1 MADHNEG
8 IEHGYHAH
16 LGKVSKRIN
25 STKRIELTALPDEF
39 PFYMKR
45 ACSMEAPVFYVR
57 LNSLNISPQYN
68 YCYIEETHSYYWIE
82 DITALN
88 ANNWQFSCV
97 IDALATF
104 ADDIKKTKAYIVYG
118 HNKFDASGDG
128 YRVQDS
134 RQNVAQRPQVSSVA
148 LDVTDECID
157 STQGAFILSA
167 VGKSSG
173 VTTYVMN
180 KTALSRLIDSIQ
192 QDITADFSKMISDA
206 QTKTTQVNTVDTYP
220 PALEQKGGVVS
231 RIGSTTETYSGADTS
246 TDKAIKYLAKNFVY
260 GGAAVDCIRSC
271 IWIPIKASVIPQSAQ
286 NVFLGDFDTGVSG
299 GVMGHSQIKR
309 ETAIPIPWPVSDWKR
324 LNCQMLLYVPFIGTV
339 SIPVDKVNNVAA
351 LTVTWCC
358 SFLDGNISVKVDAGT
373 YTVYVGSANIASQ
386 YAIGASNISLT
397 GNQAAAT
404 IGAIGIGLQ
413 VGGGALSSSASQHAT
428 MFGRF
433 PVGGDGGKGLNALPN
448 LGSAMQSLGGAVMQM
463 IPPVAQ
469 CAGSMTG
476 NATALQSMEA
486 CLTLLY
492 YPPTDDAN
500 FQSMYG
506 HPVMKI
512 DTPAAGYC
520 QTRGFSVAAPMATS
534 AETAY
539 INAAMDGGVF
549 IE

>member
-16 LGKVSKRIN
+16 LGKVSKKVN
-25 STKRIELTALPDEF
+25 STKQIPLSELSDKF

-57 LNSLNISPQYN
+57 YNSLNISPQWN
-68 YCYIEETHSYYWIE
+68 YCYIEETHAYYWIE

-88 ANNWQFSCV
+88 ANNWQFSCA
-97 IDALATF
+97 IDPLATF
-104 ADDIKKTKAYIVYG
+104 ADSIKKTKAYILYG
-118 HNKFDASGDG
+118 HNDFDASGAS
-128 YRVQDS
+128 YRIQDS
-134 RQNVAQRPQVSSVA
+134 RQNVAQRPTISTASA
-148 LDVTDECID
+148 DITINSIDTDEGVYIM
-157 STQGAFILSA
+157 SA
-167 VGKSSG
+167 VGAKGG
-173 VTTYVMN
+173 VATYVMDRDAV
-180 KTALSRLIDSIQ
+180 KSLLDAIQ
-192 QDITADFSKMISDA
+192 QQLDIDFSTMITQP
-206 QTKTTQVNTVDTYP
+206 QTKTTIVAQEGTLPGVAGGAYAGSQQV
-220 PALEQKGGVVS
+220 
-231 RIGSTTETYSGADTS
+231 TETYTQAS
-246 TDKAIKYLAKNFVY
+246 TVTDEAIKYFAKNYVY

-271 IWIPIKASVIPQSAQ
+271 IWLPLRKSIIPGSSQSIT
-286 NVFLGDFDTGVSG
+286 LGQYDTGVQGAVIRKETST
-299 GVMGHSQIKR
+299 KR
-309 ETAIPIPWPVSDWKR
+309 ITYIPIPWPVSDWKR
-324 LNCQMLLYVPFIGTV
+324 MNCQMLLYLPFVGTV
-339 SIPVDKVNNVAA
+339 SIPVDKVNNADT
-351 LTVTWCC
+351 LTVTWAV
-358 SFLDGNISVKVDAGT
+358 SFLDGNVSVKVDAGD
-373 YTVYVGSANIASQ
+373 YTCYVGSANIASQ
-386 YAIGASNISLT
+386 YAIGSSNISLT

-413 VGGGALSSSASQHAT
+413 VGGGLLSSSASQSAT
-428 MFGRF
+428 TFMGL
-433 PVGGDGGKGLNALPN
+433 PIGGDYGAGLRQSRTDKGAALSS
-448 LGSAMQSLGGAVMQM
+448 LGSSVMQL

-476 NATALQSMEA
+476 NAATKQSMLA
-486 CLTLLY
+486 TLTLLY
-492 YPPTDDAN
+492 YPPTDDTN

>member
-16 LGKVSKRIN
+16 LGKVSKRVN
-25 STKRIELTALPDEF
+25 STKQIPLTELPDEF

-104 ADDIKKTKAYIVYG
+104 ADSIKSTKAYILYG
-118 HNKFDASGDG
+118 HNSFDASGAG

-134 RQNVAQRPQVSSVA
+134 RQNVAQKPTTSSIA
-148 LDVTDECID
+148 LDITDDCID
-157 STQGAFILSA
+157 TTTGCYIMSA
-167 VGKSSG
+167 VGAKGG
-173 VTTYVMN
+173 VVTYVM
-180 KTALSRLIDSIQ
+180 KKSELKRLLDTIQ
-192 QDITADFSKMISDA
+192 QELDIDFSTMISDV
-206 QTKTTQVNTVDTYP
+206 QTKTTVSAVEGTLPGMAGGAY
-220 PALEQKGGVVS
+220 AGSEQ
-231 RIGSTTETYSGADTS
+231 RTETYSGADTA
-246 TDKAIKYLAKNFVY
+246 TDKAIKYFAKNFVY

-271 IWIPIKASVIPQSAQ
+271 IWLPIKESVIPQAAQ
-286 NVFLGDFDTGVSG
+286 SITLGQYDTGVSG
-299 GVMGHSQIKR
+299 GVMTHQQIKR
-309 ETAIPIPWPVSDWKR
+309 ETAIPIPWPVDDWKR
-324 LNCQMLLYVPFIGTV
+324 MNCQISLYVPFIGTV
-339 SIPVDKVNNVAA
+339 SIPVDKVNNVSI

-373 YTVYVGSANIASQ
+373 HTIYVGSANIASQ

-397 GNQAAAT
+397 GNQSAGM
-404 IGAIGIGLQ
+404 IGAIGIGLH
-413 VGGGALSSSASQHAT
+413 VGGGALSSSAT
-428 MFGRF
+428 IPLINF
-433 PVGGDGGKGLNALPN
+433 PGGGGIDLTKKPSASASA
-448 LGSAMQSLGGAVMQM
+448 LGSAMQSVGQSVLQL

-469 CAGSMTG
+469 CAGTMTG
-476 NATALQSMEA
+476 NASALQSMLA
-486 CLTLLY
+486 TLTLFY

-500 FQSMYG
+500 FQGMYG

-512 DTPAAGYC
+512 DTPASGYC

>member
-25 STKRIELTALPDEF
+25 STKRIPLTDLPDEF

-68 YCYIEETHSYYWIE
+68 YCYIEETHAYYWIE

-88 ANNWQFSCV
+88 ANNWQFSCA
-97 IDALATF
+97 IDPLATF

-118 HNKFDASGDG
+118 HNKFDASGDS

-134 RQNVAQRPQVSSVA
+134 RQNVAQRPTISTASA
-148 LDVTDECID
+148 DITINSIDTDDGVYIM
-157 STQGAFILSA
+157 SA
-167 VGKSSG
+167 VGAKGG
-173 VTTYVMN
+173 VATYVMDRDAV
-180 KTALSRLIDSIQ
+180 KSLLDAIQ
-192 QDITADFSKMISDA
+192 QQLDIDFSTMITQP
-206 QTKTTQVNTVDTYP
+206 QTKTTIVAQEGTLPGVTGGAYAGSQQV
-220 PALEQKGGVVS
+220 
-231 RIGSTTETYSGADTS
+231 TETYTQAS
-246 TDKAIKYLAKNFVY
+246 TVTDEAIKYFAKNYVY

-271 IWIPIKASVIPQSAQ
+271 IWLPLRKSIIPGSSQTIT
-286 NVFLGDFDTGVSG
+286 LGQYDTGVQGAVIRKETST
-299 GVMGHSQIKR
+299 KR
-309 ETAIPIPWPVSDWKR
+309 ITYIPIPWPVSDWKR
-324 LNCQMLLYVPFIGTV
+324 MNCQMLLYLPFVGTV
-339 SIPVDKVNNVAA
+339 SIPVDKVNNADT
-351 LTVTWCC
+351 LTVTWAV
-358 SFLDGNISVKVDAGT
+358 SFLDGNVSVKVDAGD
-373 YTVYVGSANIASQ
+373 YTCYVGSANIASQ
-386 YAIGASNISLT
+386 YAIGSSNISLT

-404 IGAIGIGLQ
+404 IGAIGMGLQ
-413 VGGGALSSSASQHAT
+413 VGGGLLSSSASQSAT
-428 MFGRF
+428 TFMGL
-433 PVGGDGGKGLNALPN
+433 PIGGDYGAGLRQSRTDKGAALSS
-448 LGSAMQSLGGAVMQM
+448 LGSSVMQL

-476 NATALQSMEA
+476 NAAAKQSMLA
-486 CLTLLY
+486 TLTLLY
-492 YPPTDDAN
+492 YPPTDDTN

>member
-16 LGKVSKRIN
+16 LGKVAKRVN
-25 STKRIELTALPDEF
+25 STKRTELSELPDEF

-104 ADDIKKTKAYIVYG
+104 ADAIKSTKAYILYG
-118 HNKFDASGDG
+118 KNSFDASGDG

-134 RQNVAQRPQVSSVA
+134 RQNVAQRPQVSSVS
-148 LDVTDECID
+148 LDITDDCID

-173 VTTYVMN
+173 VTTYVMS
-180 KTALSRLIDSIQ
+180 KTAVSRLVDSIQ
-192 QDITADFSKMISDA
+192 QDIDMDFAQMISDV
-206 QTKTTQVNTVDTYP
+206 QTKTTNVTTIDTYP
-220 PALEQKGGVVS
+220 PAVSTKGGVVA
-231 RIGSTTETYSGADTS
+231 RTGTTTETYSSAES
-246 TDKAIKYLAKNFVY
+246 VTDKAIKYAAKNFIY

-271 IWIPIKASVIPQSAQ
+271 IWIPIKASVIPQSSQ
-286 NVFLGDFDTGVSG
+286 NIYLGDFDTAVSG

-309 ETAIPIPWPVSDWKR
+309 ETAIPIPWPVTDWKR
-324 LNCQMLLYVPFIGTV
+324 MNCQISLYVPFIGTIT
-339 SIPVDKVNNVAA
+339 IPVDKVNNYSAVN
-351 LTVTWCC
+351 VTWCC
-358 SFLDGNISVKVDAGT
+358 SFLDGNISVKVDCGPHT
-373 YTVYVGSANIASQ
+373 IYVGSANMASQ

-397 GNQAAAT
+397 GSQMAAS
-404 IGAIGIGLQ
+404 IGTIGIGLQ
-413 VGGGALSSSASQHAT
+413 VGGGLLSSGAT
-428 MFGRF
+428 TPGAQVFGL
-433 PVGGDGGKGLNALPN
+433 KLPDIGEK
-448 LGSAMQSLGGAVMQM
+448 LGNFMQSAGSSVLQL

-476 NATALQSMEA
+476 NATALQSMLA
-486 CLTLLY
+486 TLTVFY

>member
-16 LGKVSKRIN
+16 LGKVSKRVN
-25 STKRIELTALPDEF
+25 STKRIELSELPDEF

-45 ACSMEAPVFYVR
+45 ACSMEHPVFYVR

-68 YCYIEETHSYYWIE
+68 YCYIEETHAYYWIE

-88 ANNWQFSCV
+88 ANNWQFSCA
-97 IDALATF
+97 IDPLATF
-104 ADDIKKTKAYIVYG
+104 ADSIKSTRAYILYG
-118 HNKFDASGDG
+118 HNSFDASGSS

-134 RQNVAQRPQVSSVA
+134 RQNVAQRPSTSSIS
-148 LDVTDECID
+148 LDITDECID
-157 STQGAFILSA
+157 TTTGCYIMSA
-167 VGKSSG
+167 VGAKGG
-173 VTTYVMN
+173 VTTYVM
-180 KTALSRLIDSIQ
+180 KKSELKRLVDSIQ
-192 QDITADFSKMISDA
+192 QQLDIDFSTMISQP
-206 QTKTTQVNTVDTYP
+206 QTKTTITAAEGTLPGV
-220 PALEQKGGVVS
+220 GGGAYA
-231 RIGSTTETYSGADTS
+231 GSTQQTETYTQAESA
-246 TDKAIKYLAKNFVY
+246 TDQAIKYFAKNYVY

-271 IWIPIKASVIPQSAQ
+271 IWLPIKESVIPQSSQ
-286 NVFLGDFDTGVSG
+286 TITLGQYDTGVSG
-299 GVMGHSQIKR
+299 GVMTHQQIKR
-309 ETAIPIPWPVSDWKR
+309 ETVIAIPWPVDDWKR
-324 LNCQMLLYVPFIGTV
+324 MNCQISLYIPFIGTV
-339 SIPVDKVNNVAA
+339 SLPVDKINNQAFV
-351 LTVTWCC
+351 TVTWCC
-358 SFLDGNISVKVDAGT
+358 SFLDGNISVKVDSGT
-373 YTVYVGSANIASQ
+373 HTIYVGSANIASQ

-397 GNQAAAT
+397 GNQTSAT

-413 VGGGALSSSASQHAT
+413 VGGGALSSSA
-428 MFGRF
+428 GLL
-433 PVGGDGGKGLNALPN
+433 GGLNN
-448 LGSAMQSLGGAVMQM
+448 LTKDNTGRTLGETMSSMGHSVMQL

-476 NATALQSMEA
+476 NASAMQSMLA
-486 CLTLLY
+486 TLTLFY
-492 YPPTDDAN
+492 YAPTDDSN

-512 DTPAAGYC
+512 DTPASGYC

>member
-25 STKRIELTALPDEF
+25 STKCIPLTDLPDEF

-68 YCYIEETHSYYWIE
+68 YCYIEETHAYYWIE

-88 ANNWQFSCV
+88 ANNWQFSCA
-97 IDALATF
+97 IDPLATF

-118 HNKFDASGDG
+118 HNKFDASGDS

-134 RQNVAQRPQVSSVA
+134 RQNVAQRPIISTASA
-148 LDVTDECID
+148 DITINSIDTDDGVYIM
-157 STQGAFILSA
+157 SA
-167 VGKSSG
+167 VGAKGG
-173 VTTYVMN
+173 VATYVMDRDAV
-180 KTALSRLIDSIQ
+180 KSLLDAIQ
-192 QDITADFSKMISDA
+192 QQLDIDFSTMITQP
-206 QTKTTQVNTVDTYP
+206 QTKTTVVAQEGTLPGVTGGAYAGSQQV
-220 PALEQKGGVVS
+220 
-231 RIGSTTETYSGADTS
+231 TETYTQAS
-246 TDKAIKYLAKNFVY
+246 TVTDEAIKYFAKNYVY

-271 IWIPIKASVIPQSAQ
+271 IWLPLRKSIIPGSSQSIT
-286 NVFLGDFDTGVSG
+286 LGQYDTGVQGTVIRKETST
-299 GVMGHSQIKR
+299 KR
-309 ETAIPIPWPVSDWKR
+309 ITYIPIPWPVSDWKR
-324 LNCQMLLYVPFIGTV
+324 MNCQMLLYLPFVGTV
-339 SIPVDKVNNVAA
+339 SIPVDKVNNADT
-351 LTVTWCC
+351 LTVTWAV
-358 SFLDGNISVKVDAGT
+358 SFLDGNVSVKVDAGD
-373 YTVYVGSANIASQ
+373 YTCYVGSANIASQ
-386 YAIGASNISLT
+386 YAIGSSNISLT

-413 VGGGALSSSASQHAT
+413 VGGGLLSSSASQSAT
-428 MFGRF
+428 TFMGL
-433 PVGGDGGKGLNALPN
+433 PIGGDYGAGLRQSRIDKGAALSS
-448 LGSAMQSLGGAVMQM
+448 LGSSVMQL

-476 NATALQSMEA
+476 NATTKQSMLA
-486 CLTLLY
+486 TLTLLY
-492 YPPTDDAN
+492 YPPTDDTN
-500 FQSMYG
+500 FQNMYG

>member
-16 LGKVSKRIN
+16 LGKVSKRVN
-25 STKRIELTALPDEF
+25 STKQIPLSDLPDEF

-45 ACSMEAPVFYVR
+45 ACSMEHPVFYVR

-68 YCYIEETHSYYWIE
+68 YCYIEETHAYYWIE

-88 ANNWQFSCV
+88 ANNWQFSCA
-97 IDALATF
+97 IDPLATF
-104 ADDIKKTKAYIVYG
+104 SDAIKKTKAYILYG
-118 HNKFDASGDG
+118 KNSFDASGSS

-134 RQNVAQRPQVSSVA
+134 RQNVAQKPTTSSIS
-148 LDVTDECID
+148 LDITDDCID
-157 STQGAFILSA
+157 TTQGAYILSA
-167 VGKSSG
+167 VGKNSG
-173 VTTYVMN
+173 VATYVMT
-180 KTALSRLIDSIQ
+180 KTALHRLIDAIQ
-192 QDITADFSKMISDA
+192 QDLDIDFSQMITEP
-206 QTKTTQVNTVDTYP
+206 QTKTTIETYEGTWP
-220 PALEQKGGVVS
+220 GISGGAAVS
-231 RIGSTTETYSGADTS
+231 STQTTETYSQAETA
-246 TDKAIKYLAKNFVY
+246 TDKAIKYFAKNYVY

-271 IWIPIKASVIPQSAQ
+271 IWIPIKASVIPQSQQ
-286 NVFLGDFDTGVSG
+286 NIYLGHYDTAVSG
-299 GVMGHSQIKR
+299 GLMGHPQIKR
-309 ETAIPIPWPVSDWKR
+309 ETAIPIPWPVDDWKR
-324 LNCQMLLYVPFIGTV
+324 MNCQISLYVPFIGTI
-339 SIPVDKVNNVAA
+339 SIPVDKVNNQSAV
-351 LTVTWCC
+351 TVTWCC

-373 YTVYVGSANIASQ
+373 HTIYVGSANIASQ

-397 GNQAAAT
+397 GNQTSAT

-413 VGGGALSSSASQHAT
+413 VGGGALSSSA
-428 MFGRF
+428 GIL
-433 PVGGDGGKGLNALPN
+433 GGLNN
-448 LGSAMQSLGGAVMQM
+448 LSRDNTGRTMGQTMSDMGHSVMQL

-476 NATALQSMEA
+476 NAASLQSMSA
-486 CLTLLY
+486 TLTLFY
-492 YPPTDDAN
+492 YPPTDDSN

-512 DTPAAGYC
+512 DTPAEGYC

-534 AETAY
+534 AEAAY

>member
-16 LGKVSKRIN
+16 LGKVSKRVN
-25 STKRIELTALPDEF
+25 STKRVQLSDLPDKF

-45 ACSMEAPVFYVR
+45 ACSMEHPVFYVR

-68 YCYIEETHSYYWIE
+68 YCYIEETHAYYWIE

-88 ANNWQFSCV
+88 ANNWQFSCA
-97 IDALATF
+97 IDPLATF
-104 ADDIKKTKAYIVYG
+104 ADSIKKTKAYILYG
-118 HNKFDASGDG
+118 HNSFDASGSS
-128 YRVQDS
+128 YRIQDS
-134 RQNVAQRPQVSSVA
+134 RQNVAQKPSVSSIA
-148 LDVTDECID
+148 LDITDECID
-157 STQGAFILSA
+157 TGQGAYIMSA
-167 VGKSSG
+167 VGAKGG
-173 VTTYVMN
+173 VTTYVM
-180 KTALSRLIDSIQ
+180 KRSELKRLVDSIQ
-192 QDITADFSKMISDA
+192 QQLDIDFSTMIA
-206 QTKTTQVNTVDTYP
+206 QPQTKTTIVAQEGTLP
-220 PALEQKGGVVS
+220 GMGGGAYA
-231 RIGSTTETYSGADTS
+231 GSQQMTETYTAAES
-246 TDKAIKYLAKNFVY
+246 TTDQAIKYFAKNYVY

-271 IWIPIKASVIPQSAQ
+271 IWIPIKESVIPQATQ
-286 NVFLGDFDTGVSG
+286 TITLGQYDTGVSG
-299 GVMGHSQIKR
+299 GVMSSVQNIKR
-309 ETAIPIPWPVSDWKR
+309 ETAIPIPWPVDDWKR
-324 LNCQMLLYVPFIGTV
+324 MNCQISLYIPFIGTV
-339 SIPVDKVNNVAA
+339 SIPVDKVNNVSV
-351 LTVTWCC
+351 LTITWVC

-373 YTVYVGSANIASQ
+373 HTIYVGSANIASQ

-397 GNQAAAT
+397 GNQTSAT

-413 VGGGALSSSASQHAT
+413 VGGGALSSSA
-428 MFGRF
+428 GLL
-433 PVGGDGGKGLNALPN
+433 GGLNN
-448 LGSAMQSLGGAVMQM
+448 LTRDNTGRTMGETMSSLGHSVMQL

-476 NATALQSMEA
+476 NASALQSMLA
-486 CLTLLY
+486 TLTLFY

-512 DTPAAGYC
+512 DTPASGYC

-534 AETAY
+534 AEAAY

>member
-16 LGKVSKRIN
+16 LGKVSKRLN
-25 STKRIELTALPDEF
+25 STKRIALSELPDEF

-68 YCYIEETHSYYWIE
+68 YCYIEETHAYYWIE

-88 ANNWQFSCV
+88 ANNWQFSCT

-118 HNKFDASGDG
+118 HNKFDASGDS

-134 RQNVAQRPQVSSVA
+134 RQNVAQRPQVASVA

-192 QDITADFSKMISDA
+192 QDITADFGQMISDQ

-220 PALEQKGGVVS
+220 PMLDSKGGVVS
-231 RIGSTTETYSGADTS
+231 RVGSTTETYSGADTA

-271 IWIPIKASVIPQSAQ
+271 IWIPIKASVIPQSNQ

-413 VGGGALSSSASQHAT
+413 VGGGALSSAASFPIDIGPIHGEMVKSPSAASKNMGA
-428 MFGRF
+428 
-433 PVGGDGGKGLNALPN
+433 
-448 LGSAMQSLGGAVMQM
+448 AMQSLGGAVMQM

-492 YPPTDDAN
+492 YPPTDDTN